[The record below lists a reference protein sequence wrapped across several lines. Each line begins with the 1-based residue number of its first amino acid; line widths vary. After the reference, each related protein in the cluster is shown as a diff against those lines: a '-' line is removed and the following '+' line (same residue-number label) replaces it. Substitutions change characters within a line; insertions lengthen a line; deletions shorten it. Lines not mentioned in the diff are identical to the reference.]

1 MEKLNEFFSSE
12 NRLMKLNKFLL
23 LAAVAKAQ
31 DAPAA
36 SSPELTK
43 LIQGMTPEKIQALI
57 ASK

>member
-1 MEKLNEFFSSE
+1 
-12 NRLMKLNKFLL
+12 MKLNKFLL

-36 SSPELTK
+36 SSPDLTK
-43 LIQGMTPEKIQALI
+43 LLQEMTPEQIQALM